1 MINLF
6 KKHKEIILYLIF
18 GVATTAVS
26 FIVYSLLVTAGLD
39 MTVSN
44 GIAWLAAVTFA
55 FVTNK
60 LFVFESKKTD
70 KTTLLKEGVSFFGA
84 RIFSGIIEIFAP
96 TALFWLGLDQPL
108 FGIEG
113 FVAKAIVSVG
123 IIVLNYVLS
132 KLIVFRKK

>member
-60 LFVFESKKTD
+60 LFVFESKKID
-70 KTTLLKEGVSFFGA
+70 KK
-84 RIFSGIIEIFAP
+84 
-96 TALFWLGLDQPL
+96 
-108 FGIEG
+108 
-113 FVAKAIVSVG
+113 
-123 IIVLNYVLS
+123 
-132 KLIVFRKK
+132 